1 MSKHWAR
8 RKGIG
13 GKGRTPPKRF
23 RLARRLIPRSS
34 KSQLSHPA
42 SRKAGSRVPDP
53 GTRSGTKNRAGGI
66 RTHGLH
72 VPNVALYQAEPQ
84 PVEKKRRLGARCHEV
99 NRDFRFGSI
108 KIEALHKNPVSLQT
122 GCSVDVAFLNHQS
135 PLTQLPPVRVVNLAS
150 ETNKNDALG

>member
-1 MSKHWAR
+1 MRSERAR
-8 RKGIG
+8 NAGC
-13 GKGRTPPKRF
+13 
-23 RLARRLIPRSS
+23 RRSVFDSPDV
-34 KSQLSHPA
+34 LSHEAPRANCSTEPA
-42 SRKAGSRVPDP
+42 RPDASLTFGP
-53 GTRSGTKNRAGGI
+53 SGESGTKNRAGGI

-84 PVEKKRRLGARCHEV
+84 PVEKKRRLGARRHEV
-99 NRDFRFGSI
+99 NRDFQFASI

-122 GCSVDVAFLNHQS
+122 GCPVDVAFLNHQS